1 MRENLA
7 RRVLIWRLM
16 LMFLVLLQFF
26 DLVTIS
32 HAELGPL
39 PLVYLIGTTTRSF
52 LPGSLLVSGYY
63 FMVPTLLPHMT
74 SRKLVVEVCY

>member
-1 MRENLA
+1 LE
-7 RRVLIWRLM
+7 VD
-16 LMFLVLLQFF
+16 VDVPGPPSVS
-26 DLVTIS
+26 DLVIS

-52 LPGSLLVSGYY
+52 SPGSLLVSGYY
-63 FMVPTLLPHMT
+63 FMVPTLLPHIT

>member
-1 MRENLA
+1 LE
-7 RRVLIWRLM
+7 VD
-16 LMFLVLLQFF
+16 VDVPGPPSVF

-52 LPGSLLVSGYY
+52 LPGSLLAPGYY
-63 FMVPTLLPHMT
+63 FMDF
-74 SRKLVVEVCY
+74 